1 MRYTDC
7 AKIFKGLCQGGLWG
21 CFDEFNRIV
30 LPVLSVVA
38 QQVLAI
44 TNAKKAAVE
53 YFQFPGDPQ
62 NVLLNAV
69 CGFFITMN
77 PGYAGRQ
84 ELPENLK
91 ALFRGVAMMVP
102 DREIIMKVKL
112 CSVGYTNYPS
122 LAKKF
127 FICYQLCEQQLSKQ
141 KHYDFGLRN
150 ILSVL
155 RTAGATKRLNVTAD
169 EEVLLYRTLRDM
181 NLSKFVA
188 QDVPLF
194 LSMLMDLF
202 PKCSNPAKQT
212 YPAYEKAIAKVVADG
227 KFLQFDSWITK
238 VIQLHETCLV
248 RHGIMLSGVS
258 GGGKSRILETLQ
270 HALIAVDGRQI
281 KVVRMNPKAILAHEM
296 YGQTDPAT
304 QDWIK
309 GVFSSIW
316 EKSNNRDL
324 PYITWITMDGPVDAI
339 WIEDLCV
346 AAAAQRAPLAPNAS
360 PLTPPFPP
368 PPSAT
373 PLPAGTPCSTT
384 TRSSRSPTATAC
396 P

>member
-44 TNAKKAAVE
+44 TNAKRANVE

-102 DREIIMKVKL
+102 DRELIKKVKL
-112 CSVGYTNYPS
+112 CSVGYTDYVN
-122 LAKKF
+122 LARKF

-155 RTAGATKRLNVTAD
+155 RTAGATKRDNQTA
-169 EEVLLYRTLRDM
+169 EEEMLLYRTLRDM

-194 LSMLMDLF
+194 LSMLSDLF
-202 PKCSNPAKQT
+202 PK
-212 YPAYEKAIAKVVADG
+212 IAKPEKQVYPKYEECIRKILVQNKLIDYP
-227 KFLQFDSWITK
+227 SWFTK
-238 VIQLHETCLV
+238 VIQLYETNLV
-248 RHGIMLSGVS
+248 RHGIMLTGVAGAS
-258 GGGKSRILETLQ
+258 KSTIIETLR
-270 HALIAVDGRQI
+270 ATLSIVDNRPI
-281 KVVRMNPKAILAHEM
+281 KVVRMNPKSILAPEL
-296 YGQTDPAT
+296 YGQTDPVSGE
-304 QDWIK
+304 WIK
-309 GVFSSIW
+309 GVFASIW
-316 EKSNNRDL
+316 EKFNNRDL
-324 PYITWITMDGPVDAI
+324 PYITWICQDGPVDAI
-339 WIEDLCV
+339 WIEDLNTV
-346 AAAAQRAPLAPNAS
+346 LDDNKILTLAK
-360 PLTPPFPP
+360 
-368 PPSAT
+368 
-373 PLPAGTPCSTT
+373 
-384 TRSSRSPTATAC
+384 
-396 P
+396 